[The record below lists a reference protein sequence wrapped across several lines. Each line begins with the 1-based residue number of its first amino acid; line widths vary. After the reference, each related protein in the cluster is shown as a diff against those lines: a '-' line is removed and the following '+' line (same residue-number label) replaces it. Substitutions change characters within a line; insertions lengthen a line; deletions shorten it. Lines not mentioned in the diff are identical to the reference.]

1 MKRNI
6 LFSLSLIIISVF
18 LFSCENDPKKITP
31 AADPESEKEA
41 VRQICEKRDAECG
54 DITVKIDDAYDK
66 INCGECKTGYVCDE
80 TANKCTNK
88 LDVDDDSDNHD
99 NDTDDFQ
106 EDNDNPQND
115 SDDPIPESSL
125 PQCSKTHPTPCKD
138 AQSTLIWSGKPV
150 SAMNHED
157 AVQFCETLTE
167 GGYSDWRLPDIDE
180 LRTLIMNCSGT
191 IPSGSCKVSARTEC
205 LSDECFSDKC
215 GCGKNTNGK
224 YSKFG
229 DIDGLWSSSKYG
241 IGNEASWGVLFLN
254 AAVRHAQNSGE
265 FYLRCVRGEN
275 KTVYNDTPEPEPE
288 PDPCNPNPCL
298 GMEHSN
304 GECYSN
310 GEDYICGCIETVWD
324 GEECVPVNFP
334 TCEYPVEELP
344 CQTFHFEL
352 IWSDTAPAEATWQ
365 EAVIYCKNLE
375 ESGLKNWR
383 LPDIDELR
391 TILNSADNCE
401 VSSESGCLSFS
412 ECRTDDDCF
421 CGECLEE
428 FCYAG
433 NPGNSNYSQFDLREI
448 LWSSSTNTDDHDSAW
463 FIDFIEGDIN
473 VVQKTETKPFRCVWS
488 NSYTHSCA
496 ANFFW
501 NGSTCVPA
509 WKFSECNGIPQHT
522 EGTEF
527 IIQTWNGMKWLPE
540 TKAQY
545 GDNSA
550 ECTFKC
556 KENYTWNGS
565 KCVAYD
571 FASFPE
577 CSATSDFPCKDS
589 STYIVWSSKTAG
601 KMEIDAAISYCE
613 SMNEGGYDDWKLPD
627 IDELRTLII
636 NHPKTETGGI
646 CRISELESGCLSCS
660 SDCRNEDCW
669 NTNSYPS
676 GEIPEFSKLG
686 DKETLWSSSYDR
698 DDSENWSI
706 HEYFGVEFGTGSI
719 ASMDGALKYVRCVR

>member
-1 MKRNI
+1 MKQKIFCI
-6 LFSLSLIIISVF
+6 LTVF
-18 LFSCENDPKKITP
+18 LLPLLFASCNESPKKV
-31 AADPESEKEA
+31 ESTHDYDQDETAIKA
-41 VRQICEKRDAECG
+41 ICEKRGAECG

-66 INCGECKTGYVCDE
+66 INCGECNSGFVCDE
-80 TANKCTNK
+80 TANKCTNGAET
-88 LDVDDDSDNHD
+88 
-99 NDTDDFQ
+99 NDTDDITDD
-106 EDNDNPQND
+106 DNDNPQNN
-115 SDDPIPESSL
+115 SEDPIPESSL
-125 PQCSKTHPTPCKD
+125 PQCNSSNKTPCKD
-138 AQSTLIWSGKPV
+138 VQSGLIWSEKALSP
-150 SAMNHED
+150 MNHKD
-157 AVQFCETLTE
+157 AAQFCETLTE

-191 IPSGSCKVSARTEC
+191 MPSGSCKVSARTEC
-205 LSDECFSDKC
+205 LSDECFSDQC
-215 GCGKNTNGK
+215 GCGNDTNGK

-229 DIDGLWSSSKYG
+229 DTDGFWSSSKYG
-241 IGNEASWGVLFLN
+241 AENTISWGVLFLN
-254 AAVRHAQNSGE
+254 AGIRYAQNSYE

-275 KTVYNDTPEPEPE
+275 KTVYDDTPDPEPE

-304 GECYSN
+304 WECYSK
-310 GEDYICGCIETVWD
+310 GDEYICGCIETSWD
-324 GEECVPVNFP
+324 GKECVPVNFP
-334 TCEYPVEELP
+334 ECEYPVEELP

-365 EAVIYCKNLE
+365 EAVLYCQNLE
-375 ESGLKNWR
+375 ESGLNNWR

-391 TILNSADNCE
+391 TLFNCADNCE
-401 VSSESGCLSFS
+401 VRSENGCLSLE
-412 ECRTDDDCF
+412 ECRTEDDCF
-421 CGECLEE
+421 CGECLDE
-428 FCYAG
+428 FCFHGG
-433 NPGNSNYSQFDLREI
+433 NVWESNYSQFDLREI
-448 LWSSSTNTDDHDSAW
+448 LWSSSTNTDDHGSAW
-463 FIDFIEGDIN
+463 FIDFIEGNIY
-473 VVQKTETKPFRCVWS
+473 VEQKTETKPFRCVWS
-488 NSYTHSCA
+488 NRYTHSCA
-496 ANFFW
+496 ANYLW
-501 NGSTCVPA
+501 NGSTCVPG
-509 WKFSECNGIPQHT
+509 WKLSECTGIPQHA
-522 EGTEF
+522 EGTEY
-527 IIQTWNGMKWLPE
+527 IVQNWNGMSWLPS

-556 KENYTWNGS
+556 MENYIWNGS
-565 KCVAYD
+565 KCVADD

-577 CSATSDFPCKDS
+577 CSSTSDFPCKDS

-601 KMEIDAAISYCE
+601 KMEIDAAIPYCE

-646 CRISELESGCLSCS
+646 CRISELKGGCLSCS

-669 NTNSYPS
+669 NTNQYPS

-698 DDSENWSI
+698 DDSENWST

-719 ASMDGALKYVRCVR
+719 TSMDGTTKYVRCVR